1 MSKRTEPDL
10 VAQLQERFRCWDALC
25 EYGGSDPF
33 YADGVNMNLVRNHI
47 IYYKRQIKEQYG
59 DGELPEIYH
68 RPTPPEVDND
78 YVARSDEIRT
88 AAKAVLAEYLAD
100 PHYKFL
106 KSHALM
112 LDAAQTKSTSIKNVL
127 GYATALEQAVA
138 DDDLITMRRHLNS
151 SSYLQSFAECEE
163 RVRKALAEP
172 QTQLSLFSMLCD
184 EDPGEDESITM

>member
-1 MSKRTEPDL
+1 MSKQTETDL
-10 VAQLQERFRCWDALC
+10 VAQLQERFRCWDALR

-47 IYYKRQIKEQYG
+47 IYYKQRIEDQYG

-88 AAKAVLAEYLAD
+88 AAQAVLAVYLAD
-100 PHYKFL
+100 PHYCFL
-106 KSHALM
+106 KSHAMM
-112 LDAAQTKSTSIKNVL
+112 LDSAQIKRTSIRNVL
-127 GYATALEQAVA
+127 GYAAALESAVA
-138 DDDLITMRRHLNS
+138 NDDLITMRRHINS
-151 SSYLQSFAECEE
+151 DAYLKSFAECEV
-163 RVRKALAEP
+163 RVREALAEP

-184 EDPGEDESITM
+184 DDSGEDESITM